1 MARNS
6 SGSKYG
12 RRQLHGDS
20 LQDRWRG
27 IEKEDVEVEERVAT
41 SKLESSVL
49 LVVEVA
55 QPRGECAFPNV
66 VKTSMTAL
74 SATTC

>member
-1 MARNS
+1 MAGNS

-27 IEKEDVEVEERVAT
+27 IDKEDVELEDIVAT

-55 QPRGECAFPNV
+55 KPRGECAFPNV

-74 SATTC
+74 SPITC